1 MRPGRNRGTRVGV
14 IPLGEETRLAAKVI
28 AAHIEGFMHLES
40 RVLDPLPRPDFALDP
55 QRLQYDAGRIIE
67 YLEARPPGACEKVV
81 GVTAVDLF
89 VPVFSHVFGEAR
101 LAGRAALVSLH
112 RLGQPEDGRRP
123 PPARVLERA
132 AKVALHELGHLF
144 SLTHCSDP
152 GCLMHF
158 SGDVAGVDA
167 TALLFCRYCRE
178 FLASDG
184 CGQRA
189 EAGWV

>member
-1 MRPGRNRGTRVGV
+1 MRPGPARGIRVGV
-14 IPLGEETRLAAKVI
+14 IPMGEETRLAAKVI
-28 AAHIEGFMHLES
+28 AAHVEGFMHLEAM
-40 RVLDPLPRPDFALDP
+40 VLDPLPRPDFALDP
-55 QRLQYDAGRIIE
+55 QRLQYDAGCVIE
-67 YLEARPPGACEKVV
+67 DLESRPPNRCDKVV
-81 GVTAVDLF
+81 AVTAVDLF

-101 LAGRAALVSLH
+101 LGGRAALVSLH
-112 RLGQPEDGRRP
+112 RLGEAEEGRRP

-158 SGDVAGVDA
+158 TGDVAGLDA

-178 FLASDG
+178 FLAADG
-184 CGQRA
+184 CGQRS
-189 EAGWV
+189 EAGLV

>member
-1 MRPGRNRGTRVGV
+1 M
-14 IPLGEETRLAAKVI
+14 GEETRLAAKVI
-28 AAHIEGFMHLES
+28 AAHIEGFMHLQS

-67 YLEARPPGACEKVV
+67 YLEARPHGRCDKVV
-81 GVTAVDLF
+81 AVAAVDLF
-89 VPVFSHVFGEAR
+89 IPVFSHVFGEAR
-101 LAGRAALVSLH
+101 LGGRAALVSLH
-112 RLGQPEDGRRP
+112 RLGLMEDGRRP
-123 PPARVLERA
+123 TPDQVLARS

-158 SGDVAGVDA
+158 SGDVAGLDA

-189 EAGWV
+189 EAGLV

>member
-1 MRPGRNRGTRVGV
+1 M
-14 IPLGEETRLAAKVI
+14 GEETRLAAKVI
-28 AAHIEGFMHLES
+28 AAHVEGFMRLES

-55 QRLQYDAGRIIE
+55 QRLQYDAGCIIE
-67 YLEARPPGACEKVV
+67 RLEAHPHGRCDKVV
-81 GVTAVDLF
+81 GVAAVDLF

-101 LAGRAALVSLH
+101 LGGRAALVSLH
-112 RLGQPEDGRRP
+112 RLGLMEDGRRP
-123 PPARVLERA
+123 APEQVLERA

-158 SGDVAGVDA
+158 SGDVAGLDA
-167 TALLFCRYCRE
+167 TALLFCRYCRD

-189 EAGWV
+189 EAGLV

>member
-1 MRPGRNRGTRVGV
+1 MSPGAARGVCVGV
-14 IPLGEETRLAAKVI
+14 VPMGEETRLAAKVI
-28 AAHIEGFMHLES
+28 AAHVEGFMRLES

-55 QRLQYDAGRIIE
+55 QRLQYDAGCIIE
-67 YLEARPPGACEKVV
+67 YLEARAHGACDKVV
-81 GVTAVDLF
+81 AVAGVDLF

-101 LAGRAALVSLH
+101 LGGRAALVSLY
-112 RLGQPEDGRRP
+112 RLGLMEGGRRP
-123 PPARVLERA
+123 APDRVLERA

-152 GCLMHF
+152 RCLMHF
-158 SGDVAGVDA
+158 SGEVAGLDA
-167 TALLFCRYCRE
+167 VALLFCRYCRD

-189 EAGWV
+189 EAGLV